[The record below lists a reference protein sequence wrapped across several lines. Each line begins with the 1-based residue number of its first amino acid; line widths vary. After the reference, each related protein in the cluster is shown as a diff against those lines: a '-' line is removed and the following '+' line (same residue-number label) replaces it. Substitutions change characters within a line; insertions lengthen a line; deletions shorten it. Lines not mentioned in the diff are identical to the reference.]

1 MLVTVPLATAVAFAA
16 LAVATTVG
24 DALQANKLRSLVVA
38 ADAVGDLSHRLQLE
52 RTAAVENVSHG
63 HKGNDPFLASARDTD
78 VAAQKYLDVR
88 ERLGG
93 FGSSLT
99 NLLVRIDKQIQDL
112 PRLRRQVAGGTL
124 TASATAFRYRILQG
138 DLVTYRE
145 SIVQN
150 GGAKGDAADRIRAA
164 AALAQAAQY
173 AGAEQITVDRA
184 IESGKLTPAAQQE
197 ITSARSGYLESMRS
211 FEALAGSDWLGS
223 YREHMSMDAVGVQVL
238 EDAVSRVRPGKT
250 IRVKDDDWIE
260 AMNKRLHHIDA
271 LQSIVDGDVV
281 TSVSELRTNE
291 RVWAGMQ
298 TGLVLIAVIVALWLA
313 VRLGRPVVLG
323 LRRLRDAADRVAS
336 AELPEVVRKLNSGDG
351 VGDLTPDQFA
361 ARNTK
366 LMPAKGSDEL
376 AEVARAFNA
385 VHTEAVRV
393 AAEQAVLRLHIARM
407 FVELARR
414 GNSLTGRLTRAL
426 DAAQHGEEDPEA
438 LERLFAF
445 DHMVTLL
452 SRRNNSLLVLGG
464 SSPAHARVHDEPVA
478 DVLKAAQGQVE
489 HYKRVHIG
497 EIAEG
502 MAVKAKLIDEMVILL
517 AELIDNATRFSQHVT
532 VSASALADR
541 TIIQIGDDGIGIE
554 PPQREALNARL
565 AYPKLDLD
573 SMHTM
578 GMTVV
583 GTIAARHGI
592 TVELR
597 GGPDGGTIAEVTVP
611 ASILVKEKPREAVS
625 APSAAAENTPAAPL
639 FQRRDEGHAGARRD
653 MIPDRTPP
661 APAAPVAAEEPEEPV
676 VAERVPLF
684 PPRGPVTNGYSR
696 PLDTVPM
703 PMPPAEEPEPTPVVE
718 TPIVEFTSI
727 VEIPRAALETVEIP
741 PAEADNAEVEP
752 ETLAHRIIE
761 PAVREVRDARWPAD
775 PPAPGASPSV
785 ATPHIPAARRS
796 PEDDTPTAVIPV
808 ITDDMPDPR
817 EPEPEPAASPS
828 SVPASPIAGITLTGL
843 PRRAPM
849 AHLVPGGVPDA
860 LETPVSD
867 YRDPASVGATF
878 AAYKRGTDSTN
889 TTLSMTTDRE
899 TDSDR
904 A

>member
-1 MLVTVPLATAVAFAA
+1 MTVPLATAVAFAA

-24 DALQANKLRSLVVA
+24 DALQAHRLRTLVVA
-38 ADAVGDLSHRLQLE
+38 ADAVGDLSHRLQIE
-52 RTAAVENVSHG
+52 RTAAVEGLAHQELG
-63 HKGNDPFLASARDTD
+63 TDPFLASARDTD
-78 VAAQKYLDVR
+78 VAVKKYADAR
-88 ERLGG
+88 DRLGE
-93 FGSSLT
+93 FGPNLTSL
-99 NLLVRIDKQIQDL
+99 LDRMDRQLKDL
-112 PRLRRQVAGGTL
+112 PRLRRQVSGGAM
-124 TASATAFRYRILQG
+124 TASATAFRYRILLG

-150 GGAKGDAADRIRAA
+150 GGARGDNADRIRAA
-164 AALAQAAQY
+164 AALAQAAEY

-184 IESGKLTPAAQQE
+184 IESGRLTPAAQQE
-197 ITSARSGYLESMRS
+197 ITAARSGYLESMRT
-211 FEALAGSDWLGS
+211 FETLSGAGWLAR
-223 YREHMSMDAVGVQVL
+223 YQAEMSQDAVTVQVL
-238 EDAVSRVRPGKT
+238 EDAVSRVRPGRAIK
-250 IRVKDDDWIE
+250 IDDEAWIE
-260 AMNKRLHHIDA
+260 AMDKRLAHIDA
-271 LQSIVDGDVV
+271 VQSTVDADVV
-281 TSVSELRTNE
+281 KAISDLRTTE
-291 RVWAGMQ
+291 RVWGGLQA
-298 TGLVLIAVIVALWLA
+298 GLVLIAVIVALWLA

-336 AELPEVVRKLNSGDG
+336 ADLPMAVAKLNSGDG
-351 VGDLTPDQFA
+351 LGDLTPDQFA
-361 ARNTK
+361 GRNTK
-366 LMPAKGSDEL
+366 LLPAKGSDEL

-426 DAAQHGEEDPEA
+426 DAAQHTEEDPEA
-438 LERLFAF
+438 LDRLFAF

-464 SSPAHARVHDEPVA
+464 SSPAHARVNDEPVA

-517 AELIDNATRFSQHVT
+517 AELIDNATRFSQHVL

-541 TIIQIGDDGIGIE
+541 TIIQISDDGIGIE

-573 SMHTM
+573 SLHSM

-583 GTIAARHGI
+583 GTIAERHGI

-611 ASILVKEKPREAVS
+611 AAILVKEEPREA
-625 APSAAAENTPAAPL
+625 APDAPAEPATASGPAAPL
-639 FQRRDEGHAGARRD
+639 FQRRDEGHAGIRRD
-653 MIPDRTPP
+653 MLPERPAPEPQMVAEEIPALFAPEPPPEPEPIVDGHSLPLDEFIAEATGTPIATEAP
-661 APAAPVAAEEPEEPV
+661 VATETPVPEAAAAPVEEPETAEPFEEPETLAHPVHEPEPLDSRWPIEPAAPVAD
-676 VAERVPLF
+676 
-684 PPRGPVTNGYSR
+684 GYSR
-696 PLDTVPM
+696 PLDAPLVKPSPLPLTQRVPT
-703 PMPPAEEPEPTPVVE
+703 ARLPVEDE
-718 TPIVEFTSI
+718 TPTE
-727 VEIPRAALETVEIP
+727 
-741 PAEADNAEVEP
+741 
-752 ETLAHRIIE
+752 
-761 PAVREVRDARWPAD
+761 
-775 PPAPGASPSV
+775 
-785 ATPHIPAARRS
+785 
-796 PEDDTPTAVIPV
+796 VIPV

-817 EPEPEPAASPS
+817 GHDALP
-828 SVPASPIAGITLTGL
+828 VL

-849 AHLVPGGVPDA
+849 AHLVPGGMPA
-860 LETPVSD
+860 TAEAPVSD

-878 AAYKRGTDSTN
+878 AAYKRGTSSTN

-899 TDSDR
+899 QDSDR